1 MKAIFQAN
9 DYTPYVPKYDTS
21 KAKAAENRIHS
32 RAKELFYKAW
42 CGQLHGMGGK
52 ASLKNFSN
60 DYPIKLLEQIDKN
73 IIAEQVVNVLND
85 ESRLLSVFELFFTS
99 MEKPL
104 ENALSA
110 QAISLGKSLEQL
122 TDDEIIKEVDKI
134 ADSLMNV
141 MIGKM
146 MVSQSVPE
154 IMQTTKMNGAHEDY
168 DPSVKENQT
177 ALNLSANGI
186 TPAPSLA

>member
-1 MKAIFQAN
+1 M
-9 DYTPYVPKYDTS
+9 PKYDTS

-32 RAKELFYKAW
+32 RAKELSYKAW

-52 ASLKNFSN
+52 ASLENFSN
-60 DYPIKLLEQIDKN
+60 DYPIKPLEQIDKN

-168 DPSVKENQT
+168 NPSVKENQT